1 MYLQIWSWMGSGEGA
16 DDIFLNLAAAMRS
29 AGKMSG
35 IKKSTRHKFEQ
46 ADPWKYTT
54 HEVN

>member
-1 MYLQIWSWMGSGEGA
+1 MGSGEGA

-54 HEVN
+54 HEVNYL